1 MSRRGLIGAVA
12 ACLMAASTG
21 ASAWEIARF
30 TPSAVSPRLPAPEQA
45 VALRET
51 QRAPLWWLR
60 HPHRVAQARG
70 WLGVPS
76 VEAAEAQRM
85 AALRSP
91 SAVSRQAPPRG
102 E

>member
-12 ACLMAASTG
+12 ACLLAGGTG
-21 ASAWEIARF
+21 AAAWGIARF
-30 TPSAVSPRLPAPEQA
+30 TPSAVPPRLPAPEQA

-51 QRAPLWWLR
+51 QRGPLWRLR
-60 HPHRVAQARG
+60 QPHRVAQARG

-76 VEAAEAQRM
+76 VGAAEAQRT
-85 AALRSP
+85 ALRSP
-91 SAVSRQAPPRG
+91 SALSGQAPPRG

>member
-1 MSRRGLIGAVA
+1 MRRRFTGVVA
-12 ACLMAASTG
+12 ACLLAAGTG
-21 ASAWEIARF
+21 AAAWEIARF

-45 VALRET
+45 VALRDT

-60 HPHRVAQARG
+60 RPHREAQARG

-76 VEAAEAQRM
+76 ADAAEALSL
-85 AALRSP
+85 APSRSP
-91 SAVSRQAPPRG
+91 SAASRQAPARG

>member
-1 MSRRGLIGAVA
+1 MRRSFTGVVA
-12 ACLMAASTG
+12 ACLLAAATG
-21 ASAWEIARF
+21 AAAWEIARF

-60 HPHRVAQARG
+60 RPHRVAQARG

-76 VEAAEAQRM
+76 ADAAEALSM
-85 AALRSP
+85 AQSRAP
-91 SAVSRQAPPRG
+91 SAPSRRVAPRG